1 MNGLTTIKKEN
12 IIHQFKEKK
21 IIDSMVWTLKYKN
34 ENEGEFIIGGYP
46 HEYDKNYEE
55 KNLKNVKA
63 EMRVGAVFWDYI
75 FGKVYS
81 NQIFI

>member
-1 MNGLTTIKKEN
+1 
-12 IIHQFKEKK
+12 
-21 IIDSMVWTLKYKN
+21 MVWTLKYKN

-63 EMRVGAVFWDYI
+63 EMRVGAVFII
-75 FGKVYS
+75 FLEK
-81 NQIFI
+81 FILIKYLSEVKLELI